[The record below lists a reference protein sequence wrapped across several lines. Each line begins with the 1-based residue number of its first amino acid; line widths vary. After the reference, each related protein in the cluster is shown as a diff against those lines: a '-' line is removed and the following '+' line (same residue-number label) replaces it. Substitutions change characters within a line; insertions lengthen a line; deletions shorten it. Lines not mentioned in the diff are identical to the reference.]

1 MYNVMFHLIL
11 PRKLFICHGLTGSA
25 LFGAI
30 RLSQLG
36 DLLADIIDDDFVQF
50 GIIS

>member
-1 MYNVMFHLIL
+1 MFIRH
-11 PRKLFICHGLTGSA
+11 CLTGGA